1 VNNYQIL
8 AMSNY
13 RMVSVGANVDYVI
26 RLSGKNEEMFCA
38 KNCSLMQLVSQSFN
52 KQIRVQ
58 SLD

>member
-38 KNCSLMQLVSQSFN
+38 KNCSLMQLVSQLFN